1 MRYVRWGLG
10 LLALLAALA
19 AAVVGWRL
27 QERPSLTPFE
37 ALWWRQPVPAATA
50 PGASLKVSWLGVAT
64 VLLDD
69 GETALLT
76 DGFFSRPGMGQTF
89 TSKIAPDLEAIS
101 RGLARAGLATRT
113 GQVGRLAAVIPL
125 HSHYDHALDAPEVA
139 KRTGALL
146 LGSSSSANVGRGW
159 GLPEAQIRIAVLGQP
174 QRFGRF
180 TVTLLAGRH
189 PDTGFTGG
197 EINEPLTPPARATAY
212 KEGQNY
218 TVLVQH
224 ESRPGRSL
232 LITGSAGFV
241 PGALAGVRAD
251 VVLMGVGTL
260 GALSDAQ
267 RDALWQG
274 VVQAVGAKRV
284 LPIHWEDFWLP
295 SDQPLQP
302 LPVLVDHF
310 DVTMQFLTRRGAK
323 EGVDVRVTVPW
334 RAMDV
339 FTGL

>member
-1 MRYVRWGLG
+1 MRNLKLGLG
-10 LLALLAALA
+10 LLALLLLLA
-19 AAVVGWRL
+19 AAVLGWRL
-27 QERPSLTPFE
+27 QQRPSLAPYE
-37 ALWWRQPVPAATA
+37 ALWWQGAPPAS
-50 PGASLKVSWLGVAT
+50 GLKVSFLGVAT

-76 DGFFSRPGMGQTF
+76 DGFFSRPDKLQTF
-89 TSKIAPDLEAIS
+89 TRKLAPDLAAIT
-101 RGLARAGLATRT
+101 RGLARAGIPGRT
-113 GQVGRLAAVIPL
+113 GKLAAVIPL

-146 LGSSSSANVGRGW
+146 LGSASTANIGRGW
-159 GLPEAQIRIAVLGQP
+159 GLPEAQIRLATLGQP
-174 QRFGRF
+174 QQFGRF

-197 EINEPLTPPARATAY
+197 EITEPLVPPQHAWHY

-218 TVLVQH
+218 MVLVQH
-224 ESRPGRSL
+224 EGRAL

-241 PGALAGVRAD
+241 PGALAGVHAD
-251 VVLMGVGTL
+251 VVLLGAGTL
-260 GALSDAQ
+260 GALPQAQ
-267 RDALWQG
+267 REALWQAA
-274 VVQAVGAKRV
+274 VQGVGAKRV

-295 SDQPLQP
+295 SDQPPLP

-310 DVTMQFLTRRGAK
+310 DVTMQFLTQRAAK
-323 EGVDVRVTVPW
+323 EGVDIRLPVPW

-339 FTGL
+339 FSGL